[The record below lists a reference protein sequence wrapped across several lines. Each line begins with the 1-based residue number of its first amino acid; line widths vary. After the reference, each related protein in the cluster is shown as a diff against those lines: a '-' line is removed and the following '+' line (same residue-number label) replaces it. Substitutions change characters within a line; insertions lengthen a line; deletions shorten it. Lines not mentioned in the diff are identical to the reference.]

1 MIKSPSWCKE
11 AIPSVQGWNHPKT
24 GELLKAQKFTHHQV
38 SEWHDA
44 LHGIGDKHD
53 VAEVV
58 DRHEEVIEEEFDLE
72 LEEEF
77 DLDLDEDKE

>member
-1 MIKSPSWCKE
+1 MIKAPSWCKE
-11 AIPSVQGWNHPKT
+11 AIPTVQGWNHPKT

-38 SEWHDA
+38 SDWHDA

-58 DRHEEVIEEEFDLE
+58 DHHEEVLEIEEDFEEDFDLE
-72 LEEEF
+72 EE
-77 DLDLDEDKE
+77 